1 MKPHQIILETLK
13 FYQFITTQQEENNS
27 KIISFSIREKHLIQL
42 LKMFQVKNSKQPPIK
57 LEIINHQSIR
67 KIKKLIIIQSMKKI
81 LLDNKIMPYTSY
93 QLIYNKINQM
103 MILLNNKLREKDQ
116 PEKIAIIMIHLLFL
130 NHQVTIQLEKLWRK
144 VQKFNYNQ
152 NQLDLTNGS
161 IMKKIK
167 NKAYKDYQV
176 QKINHI
182 LLIKELMLLQTNSK
196 LWILKLIDKKH

>member
-13 FYQFITTQQEENNS
+13 FYQFIMTQQEENNS

-67 KIKKLIIIQSMKKI
+67 KIKELIIIQLMKKI

-130 NHQVTIQLEKLWRK
+130 NHQLTIQLEKLWRK